1 MIELYP
7 HQLKA
12 VNELRIG
19 CILYGEVG
27 TGKTLTS
34 LYFYKLYHS
43 NSKLIVITTAKKRD
57 SGDWEDEASLLDIP
71 EVKVD
76 SWQNI
81 ENYTGLQNAFFIFD
95 EQRVVGNG
103 KWVKS
108 FRKITKKNKW
118 ILLSGT
124 PGDKWED
131 YIPVFIANGFYKNK
145 TDFSDQHLVYNRYVK
160 FPQVIGYMN
169 EGKLYSNRRKVLVKM
184 EMERTTTRHRK
195 NIFVDYDKDT
205 FFNVRDNRWN
215 IYKDEPILNISE
227 YMSVIRR
234 IINTDPSRIFAVKF
248 LMDIHDR
255 VIVFYNY
262 SYELDILKNACEELG
277 RTYLQWNGQKH
288 EDLPEDGDWI
298 YLVQYTAGAEGWNC
312 TTTDTVIF
320 YSLNYSYK
328 VIEQCEGRID
338 RLNTPF
344 TDLYYYYL
352 QSASPLDTK
361 IKQSVD
367 KKKKFNASMWA
378 KRSGARF

>member
-12 VNELRIG
+12 VQQLRIG
-19 CILYGEVG
+19 SILYGEVG

-43 NSKLIVITTAKKRD
+43 QSKLIVITTAKKRD
-57 SGDWEDEASLLDIP
+57 SHDWEEEAVLLDIP
-71 EVKVD
+71 NIHVD

-81 ENYTGLQNAFFIFD
+81 ENYKGIQNAFFIFD

-108 FRKITKKNKW
+108 FIKISKHNKW

-145 TDFSDQHLVYNRYVK
+145 TCFSDQHLVYNRYVK

-169 EGKLYSNRRKVLVKM
+169 EGKLYSNRRKVLVEMK
-184 EMERTTTRHRK
+184 MERTTTRHRK
-195 NIFVDYDKDT
+195 NIFVKYPVEQ
-205 FFNVRDNRWN
+205 FLNVRDTRWN
-215 IYKDEPILNISE
+215 IYKDEPIQNISE

-234 IINTDPSRIFAVKF
+234 LVNTDESRIFAAKF
-248 LMDIHDR
+248 LMDIHER
-255 VIVFYNY
+255 AIIFYNY
-262 SYELDILKNACEELG
+262 SYELEILKQICEELG
-277 RTYLQWNGQKH
+277 RDYYQWNGRKH
-288 EDLPEDGDWI
+288 EDLPDEGDWL

-328 VIEQCEGRID
+328 IIEQCEGRID

-344 TDLYYYYL
+344 KDLYYYYI
-352 QSASPLDTK
+352 QSVSPLDTK
-361 IKQSVD
+361 IKKSIDQ
-367 KKKKFNASMWA
+367 KKKFNASLWA
-378 KRSGARF
+378 KRSGAIF

>member
-12 VNELRIG
+12 VQQLKIG
-19 CILYGEVG
+19 SILYGEVG

-43 NSKLIVITTAKKRD
+43 KSKLIIITTAKKRD
-57 SGDWEDEASLLDIP
+57 SGDWEEEAAMLDIQS
-71 EVKVD
+71 VHVD

-81 ENYTGLQNAFFIFD
+81 ENYKTIQNAFFIFD

-108 FRKITKKNKW
+108 FIKISKRNKW

-131 YIPVFIANGFYKNK
+131 YIPVFIANGFYRNK
-145 TDFSDQHLVYNRYVK
+145 TDFSDQHLIYNRYVK
-160 FPQVIGYMN
+160 FPQVVGYMN
-169 EGKLYSNRRKVLVKM
+169 EGKLYSNRRKVLVEMK
-184 EMERTTTRHRK
+184 MERTTTRYRK
-195 NIFVDYDKDT
+195 NIFVDYDKDS
-205 FFNVRDNRWN
+205 FRNVRDNRWN
-215 IYKDEPILNISE
+215 IYTDEPIKNISE
-227 YMSVIRR
+227 YMSVIRK
-234 IINTDPSRIFAVKF
+234 IINSDPSRIFAAKF

-262 SYELDILKNACEELG
+262 SYELELLKNACEELDKP
-277 RTYLQWNGQKH
+277 YLQWNGRKH
-288 EDLPEDGDWI
+288 EDLPEEGNWI

-312 TTTDTVIF
+312 ITTDTIIF

-344 TDLYYYYL
+344 SDLYYYYI
-352 QSASPLDTK
+352 QSNSPLDTK
-361 IKQSVD
+361 IRQSID
-367 KKKKFNASMWA
+367 KKKKFNTSVWA